1 MSIKPN
7 SFVEFSTSIKQKRDN
22 NIHDALRYYGLSVI
36 IRTENEFN
44 HIKKFLSDD
53 VLYIDFVPQMSTKL
67 TAIVIW
73 SDMKEFTTGSV
84 GCAESQKEHFIRVV
98 EFNDFF
104 KI

>member
-1 MSIKPN
+1 MVN
-7 SFVEFSTSIKQKRDN
+7 REKRIDET
-22 NIHDALRYYGLSVI
+22 LRYWGLSVI
-36 IRTENEFN
+36 IRTEEEFN

-53 VLYIDFVPQMSTKL
+53 VLYLHFVPQMATKL

-104 KI
+104 KL